1 MLKKNK
7 ILSIFLPLILG
18 TLIAFLTTE
27 STSVYNSFN
36 KPPFSPPAIVFP
48 IVWSILY
55 LLIGISYTILPYTN
69 EKVDKL
75 YYISLLI
82 NLIWPLFFFRLSLY
96 CIAVIILIILIYLV
110 IKLMLEYKK
119 IYNLSFYL
127 MIPYIL
133 WLLLALY
140 LNIGVCILN

>member
-1 MLKKNK
+1 MLKKYK

-18 TLIAFLTTE
+18 TLVAFLTTE
-27 STSVYNSFN
+27 STSIYSSFS

-55 LLIGISYTILPYTN
+55 ILIGLSYTILPDTN
-69 EKVDKL
+69 EEIDKL
-75 YYISLLI
+75 YFTSLLV
-82 NLIWPLFFFRLSLY
+82 NLVWPLFFFRFSLY
-96 CIAVIILIILIYLV
+96 CVSVIILIILIYLV

-119 IYNLSFYL
+119 IYDLSFYL
-127 MIPYIL
+127 MIPYLL
-133 WLLLALY
+133 WLFLALY

>member
-1 MLKKNK
+1 MLKKYR

-18 TLIAFLTTE
+18 TLVALLTTE
-27 STSVYNSFN
+27 STSIYSSFN

-55 LLIGISYTILPYTN
+55 ILIGLSYTILPDTN
-69 EKVDKL
+69 EEIDKL
-75 YYISLLI
+75 YFTSLLV
-82 NLIWPLFFFRLSLY
+82 NLVWPLFFFRFSLY
-96 CIAVIILIILIYLV
+96 CVSVIILIILIYLV

-119 IYNLSFYL
+119 IYDLSFYL
-127 MIPYIL
+127 MIPYLL
-133 WLLLALY
+133 WLFLALY

>member
-1 MLKKNK
+1 MY
-7 ILSIFLPLILG
+7 S
-18 TLIAFLTTE
+18 
-27 STSVYNSFN
+27 SFN
-36 KPPFSPPAIVFP
+36 KPPFSPPAILFP
-48 IVWSILY
+48 IAWSILY

-69 EKVDKL
+69 EKVDTL
-75 YYISLLI
+75 YYTSLLV
-82 NLIWPLFFFRLSLY
+82 NLIWPLFFFRFSLY
-96 CIAVIILIILIYLV
+96 CVSVIILVILIYLV

-133 WLLLALY
+133 WLLFALY